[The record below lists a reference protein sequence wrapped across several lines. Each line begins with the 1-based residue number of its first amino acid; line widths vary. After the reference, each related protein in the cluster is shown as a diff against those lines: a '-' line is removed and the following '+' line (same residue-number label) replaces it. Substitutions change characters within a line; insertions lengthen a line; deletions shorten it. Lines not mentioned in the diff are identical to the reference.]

1 VFNPLGPLG
10 RRRSSEMRAAVA
22 AVAAL
27 ASASA
32 WAQSELGCNKDTDCK
47 GDRICISGQC
57 VAPQQQEQFQPPPQQ
72 QQPPPQQYQQPPPQ
86 QYQQPPPQ
94 YQQPPP
100 QYQPPP
106 PGYGQPPPPPPQPY
120 YQPRPYRY
128 REPGYFNPILFD
140 FSGMIGFQ
148 GIGSSGTS
156 AGGFLLD
163 GYGELGVRFSQG
175 FGLVG
180 LADGNIGVYG
190 NYNGFAT
197 EQFMIGGGVRFGRNV
212 ALTLGAVAAFAN
224 VADTNYFSYTVGGP
238 GVIAHLAL
246 PFAGVGFGLHAQA
259 SLNFYPDIGT
269 GVSATIVSVGIGF
282 GWSD

>member
-1 VFNPLGPLG
+1 
-10 RRRSSEMRAAVA
+10 MRAAVA

-47 GDRICISGQC
+47 GDRICVSGQC
-57 VAPQQQEQFQPPPQQ
+57 VAPGGQQQFEPPPQQ
-72 QQPPPQQYQQPPPQ
+72 QQPPPQ

-100 QYQPPP
+100 GYGQPPPP
-106 PGYGQPPPPPPQPY
+106 PGYGQPPPPPPPPY

-128 REPGYFNPILFD
+128 REPGYYNPILYD

-148 GIGSSGTS
+148 GLGSQGAS
-156 AGGFLLD
+156 AGGFLMD
-163 GYGELGVRFSQG
+163 GYGELGVRLSQG

-180 LADGNIGVYG
+180 LADVNIGLYG

-197 EQFMIGGGVRFGRNV
+197 EQFMIGGGLRFGRNV
-212 ALTLGAVAAFAN
+212 ALTLGVVAAFAN
-224 VADTNYFSYTVGGP
+224 VADQNYFTYAVGGP
-238 GVIAHLAL
+238 GVVAHLAL
-246 PFAGVGFGLHAQA
+246 PFGGVGFGLHLQGGV
-259 SLNFYPDIGT
+259 NFYPDIGN
-269 GVSATIVSVGIGF
+269 GVSATIASVGIGF